1 MRTITFFCVSILLS
15 ACSSGGNGSS
25 PKHDAGPSTHGSS
38 TNGGQTGATCDDPND
53 PTCNTETGVEEECA
67 VGADCESGV
76 CADGV
81 CQEPTSRDGVQ
92 NGDETDVDCGGTTA
106 PSCADGLKCVAG
118 SDCTSKVCT
127 AGVCQKATSSDGVQ
141 NGDESDV
148 DCGGTKTGAQKCA
161 TGKKC
166 NAHADCVS
174 DGCGYDGK
182 CAAGR
187 SCTQH
192 LGGDTCGVG
201 EIGEAGA
208 VHESCCLQAPIAGS
222 AARVDKYLV
231 TAGRMRAFIERLNG
245 NVLAYVSGLP
255 ASNWDQKNW
264 NSFVPSD
271 IDDANTQLGP
281 YWNKKSCAP
290 GSFNGHTYYTPPDP
304 NDLSYASSFTQTDMD
319 PKALNCVGWHLANAF
334 CQWDGGRLPSH
345 NELKNI
351 ATNNS
356 GTSWPLVGG
365 NAPNQAKADDR
376 WSHYY
381 NYGYPGPEPFNAKG
395 SLRDVAWQIPPP
407 GRFPGATNANGV
419 ADAVGNM
426 LPWNSDKPYYF
437 TWTGSWD
444 DHNRSL
450 ANGIWTGVSSQS
462 NGYFAI
468 GIRCAHD

>member
-1 MRTITFFCVSILLS
+1 MLS

-25 PKHDAGPSTHGSS
+25 LKHDAGSS
-38 TNGGQTGATCDDPND
+38 NLNGGQIGATCDDPND
-53 PTCNTETGVEEECA
+53 PTCNAPCA
-67 VGADCESGV
+67 AGDECESGV

-81 CQEPTSRDGVQ
+81 CQDPTSTDGVQ

-106 PSCADGLKCVAG
+106 PPCADGLNCVAG

-127 AGVCQKATSSDGVQ
+127 AGVCQKATSRDGVQ

-161 TGKKC
+161 TGKAC
-166 NAHADCVS
+166 NVHADCTS

-208 VHESCCLQAPIAGS
+208 VHESCCLQRPIAGS
-222 AARVDKYLV
+222 TAYIDKYLV

-245 NVLAYVSGLP
+245 NVLQYVSGLP
-255 ASNWDQKNW
+255 ASTWDQGNW
-264 NSFVPSD
+264 NSLVPSN
-271 IDDANTQLGP
+271 IAEANTQLGP
-281 YWNKKSCAP
+281 FWSKRSCAP
-290 GSFNGHTYYTPPDP
+290 GDFNGHTYYTPADP
-304 NDLSYASSFTQTDMD
+304 NDPDSASSLTQTDMD

-334 CQWDGGRLPSH
+334 CQWDGGRLPSYD
-345 NELKNI
+345 ETIKVLR
-351 ATNNS
+351 NNY
-356 GTSWPLVGG
+356 TTTWPWG
-365 NAPNQAKADDR
+365 NDAPTYDQWNHQ
-376 WSHYY
+376 Y
-381 NYGYPGPEPFNAKG
+381 NYGYPGAMPSEPNNPNYP
-395 SLRDVAWQIPPP
+395 RDIAWMIAPP
-407 GRFPGATNANGV
+407 GRFPGASNANGV
-419 ADAVGNM
+419 ADAAGDM
-426 LPWNSDKPYYF
+426 LVWNSYGPSWF

-444 DHNRSL
+444 DHDATL
-450 ANGIWTGVSSQS
+450 ANNYWPAIGAEAP

-468 GIRCAHD
+468 GFRCAHD